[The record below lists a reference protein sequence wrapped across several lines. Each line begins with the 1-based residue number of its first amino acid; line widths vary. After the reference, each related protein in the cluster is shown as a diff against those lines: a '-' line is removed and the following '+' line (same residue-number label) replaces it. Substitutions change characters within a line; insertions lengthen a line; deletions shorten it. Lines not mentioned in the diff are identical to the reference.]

1 MLASYPPVS
10 QTIRTIKMATSFQ
23 TIFSSPS
30 EMSSNITES
39 MKSAKNPLDLLI
51 DYHNF
56 WAKVAGID
64 SLVVDKSQDIS
75 NKSMDRLSETM
86 TNMVEEMKNVFGKNN

>member
-1 MLASYPPVS
+1 
-10 QTIRTIKMATSFQ
+10 
-23 TIFSSPS
+23 
-30 EMSSNITES
+30 MSSNITES
-39 MKSAKNPLDLLI
+39 LKSAKKPLDLLI

-64 SLVVDKSQDIS
+64 RLVVDKSQDIS